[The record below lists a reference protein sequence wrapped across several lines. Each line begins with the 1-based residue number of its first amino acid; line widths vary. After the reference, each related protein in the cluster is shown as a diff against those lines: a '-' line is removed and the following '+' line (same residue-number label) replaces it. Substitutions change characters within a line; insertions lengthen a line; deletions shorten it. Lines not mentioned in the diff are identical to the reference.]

1 LYEWG
6 IVSMRVGFVLRSAE
20 IKPLFFDLFRSNK
33 FILNKTADS
42 CLLVKEKASVPAAP
56 PPEIDSALNDF
67 DDLPRDQVFFIII
80 AQ

>member
-1 LYEWG
+1 
-6 IVSMRVGFVLRSAE
+6 M
-20 IKPLFFDLFRSNK
+20 
-33 FILNKTADS
+33 LNKTADS